1 MLMERRL
8 VIISGLSGAGKT
20 AALHALEDIGFYCI
34 DNLPLGILL
43 HFSDYLIQ
51 QPDGIL
57 NNVAVVIDSRN
68 DVPPTIKDLPSF
80 ISTLN
85 DKGVKPELF
94 FIDATTET
102 LLRRYSATRRK
113 HPASSK
119 RLAISEAIEYE
130 RSLMGPLSEK
140 SDLYLDTSELNVH
153 QLRERFKKIVT
164 GRQDGTLT
172 LQFYS
177 FGYKYGIPK
186 DADFVFDVRN
196 LPNPHWEEDLRELT
210 GLDTAV
216 KNFLDSEDMA
226 SKMFKDITG
235 FLVNWLENFELD
247 DRSYVTVAIGC
258 TGGRHRSVYMAE
270 KLADYFK
277 HQTVLVSHR
286 DHQ

>member
-1 MLMERRL
+1 MLKERRL

-43 HFSDYLIQ
+43 HFSDYLSQ
-51 QPDGIL
+51 QPAGVL
-57 NNVAVVIDSRN
+57 SNVAVVIDSRN
-68 DVPPTIKDLPSF
+68 DIPPTIKDLPRF
-80 ISTLN
+80 IGTLN

-119 RLAISEAIEYE
+119 SLAISEAIEYE
-130 RSLMGPLSEK
+130 RSLMSPLSEK

-164 GRQDGTLT
+164 GRRDGTLT

-186 DADFVFDVRN
+186 DTDFVFDVRN
-196 LPNPHWEEDLRELT
+196 LPNPYWEEGLRELT

-216 KNFLDSEDMA
+216 KNYLDSQQMA
-226 SKMFKDITG
+226 YKMFKDITG
-235 FLVNWLENFELD
+235 FLVNWLENFEQD
-247 DRSYVTVAIGC
+247 DRDYVTVAIGC

-286 DHQ
+286 DYQ